1 MRLSSLRHLLACALL
16 AATGIGMLPA
26 AHAGVVIVG
35 TRIIFDAKDK
45 DRTIQLNNQDDA
57 PAMIQAWIDAGD
69 ADAKASEIRV
79 PFVLTPPLARIEPRQ
94 GQSLRLLHTP
104 QGMPGLPVDR
114 ESVFYFNV
122 LEIPPRRDAG
132 PDENLLQLAVRS
144 RIKLFY
150 RPEGLEGKS
159 REAPA
164 RLTWKQ
170 GRDADGAYLEVHNP
184 SRYHVSLAA
193 ASVGGASAREP
204 AMIAPGATT
213 RMVLDKAPVDGA
225 TVKFDWIDDFGGHL
239 PATATLIP

>member
-132 PDENLLQLAVRS
+132 QDENLLQLAVRS

-193 ASVGGASAREP
+193 ASVGGASASEP
-204 AMIAPGATT
+204 AMIAPGATS
-213 RMVLDKAPVDGA
+213 RMVLDKAPLAGTAVQ
-225 TVKFDWIDDFGGHL
+225 FDWIDDFGGHL
-239 PATATLIP
+239 PATATLTP

>member
-1 MRLSSLRHLLACALL
+1 MHRFSFRPLL
-16 AATGIGMLPA
+16 AAALMAGASMAIVPQ

-35 TRIIFDAKDK
+35 TRIIFDANDK

-57 PAMIQAWIDAGD
+57 PAMVQAWIDAGD

-104 QGMPGLPVDR
+104 QAMPELPTDR

-122 LEIPPRRDAG
+122 LEIPPRREAA

-150 RPEGLEGKS
+150 RPVGLEGKP
-159 REAPA
+159 RDAA
-164 RLTWKQ
+164 ANLRWTR
-170 GRDADGAYLEVHNP
+170 GRDADGEYLEVHNP
-184 SRYHVSLAA
+184 SRYHVSLAT
-193 ASVGGASAREP
+193 ASVGGASVTEP
-204 AMIAPGATT
+204 GMIAPGSAL
-213 RMVLDKAPVDGA
+213 RMALDKVPGA
-225 TVKFDWIDDFGGHL
+225 GQAVQFDWIDDFGGHL
-239 PATATLIP
+239 SASAALVQ

>member
-1 MRLSSLRHLLACALL
+1 MSHLSFRRMLVGTLLAV
-16 AATGIGMLPA
+16 AAVASIPYA
-26 AHAGVVIVG
+26 DAGVVIVG
-35 TRIIFDAKDK
+35 TRIIYDAKDK

-94 GQSLRLLHTP
+94 GQSLRLLHAPQATP
-104 QGMPGLPVDR
+104 DLPTDR

-122 LEIPPRRDAG
+122 LEIPPRRDVA

-150 RPEGLEGKS
+150 RPAGLLGKP
-159 REAPA
+159 REAA
-164 RLTWKQ
+164 ASLRWSR
-170 GRDADGAYLEVHNP
+170 GRDADGEYLQVHNP

-193 ASVGGASAREP
+193 AKVSGAAVSEP
-204 AMIAPGATT
+204 SMIAPGESR
-213 RMVLDKAPVDGA
+213 RMALDKAPGA
-225 TVKFDWIDDFGGHL
+225 GQAVQFDWIDDYGGHVS
-239 PATATLIP
+239 ATAALGS